1 MTTLIPKFDLKNGG
15 STPTGAVNRT
25 IYQKLSDTVSVKD
38 FGAIGDGSA
47 DDTAAINAALAA
59 NNAVYFPAG
68 TYLVSG
74 NINIKDKAL
83 YGVPTNTTTSNKVS
97 VIKLSGANTN
107 ASLFV
112 NGGSI
117 STAWGAGGG
126 CLLRDLTLQ
135 GNWDG
140 STANSETNISNI
152 GALFKWWS
160 GVYVKIQNCYFVNSF
175 GFGIFS
181 YQLGYSS
188 VNTSFV
194 STNAKNGIHLEAPN
208 GSNAITSTTINDCS
222 INSCRGTAP
231 TGGNGIYLKNGFY
244 CDVNG
249 CVIEDVL
256 VGVYID
262 GDDNRSPTIFETHLE
277 TTTNGGVRY
286 VGSGDDL
293 MLFQNIF
300 ATSPYFVQTNPE
312 FQTYKAIGNYNLA
325 DQYTLPVIKALPQ
338 QVNLDTSA
346 PSKTINQITLTP
358 GTWIVNA
365 SWIGT
370 NASGSGTY
378 STRQAFALNTAASL
392 PSYPVTPS
400 NYGSAMVRGD
410 VSSTANTADGFMN
423 GTLTLPITVTTDT
436 IIYLYGGAAAIT
448 SSLVVSCTGFIT
460 ATKVNGSYVS

>member
-25 IYQKLSDTVSVKD
+25 IYQKLSETVSVKD

-59 NNAVYFPAG
+59 NSSVYFPAG

-74 NINIKDKAL
+74 SINIKDKAL
-83 YGVPTNTTTSNKVS
+83 YGVPTNATSSNKVS
-97 VIKLSGANTN
+97 IIKLSGTNTN
-107 ASLFV
+107 TSLFI

-117 STAWGAGGG
+117 STAWGTGGG

-140 STANSETNISNI
+140 STSNTETNISNI

-160 GVYVKIQNCYFVNSF
+160 GAYVKIQDCYFVNSF

-194 STNAKNGIHLEAPN
+194 STNAKNGIHLEAPS
-208 GSNAITSTTINDCS
+208 GSVAITSTTINDCS

-231 TGGNGIYLKNGFY
+231 TGGNGIYIKNGFY

-256 VGVYID
+256 CGVYLD
-262 GDDNRSPTIFETHLE
+262 GNDNRSPTIFETHFE
-277 TTTNGGVRY
+277 STTNGGIY
-286 VGSGDDL
+286 YNGSGNDL
-293 MLFQNIF
+293 GLYQNIL

-312 FQTYKAIGNYNLA
+312 FQTYKAIGNYNLN
-325 DQYTLPVIKALPQ
+325 DLYTLPTVSATPT
-338 QVNLDTSA
+338 QVNLTAATPQTTLNTITLPAGTWVINAGWAGVQNSGLGQVSARQKFAFNTSA
-346 PSKTINQITLTP
+346 
-358 GTWIVNA
+358 
-365 SWIGT
+365 
-370 NASGSGTY
+370 
-378 STRQAFALNTAASL
+378 AF
-392 PSYPVTPS
+392 PSY
-400 NYGSAMVRGD
+400 SAYFAYAILQGD
-410 VSSTANTADGFMN
+410 CSSTANTWDGCLESS
-423 GTLTLPITVTTDT
+423 LTMTVNLTTST
-436 IIYLYGGAAAIT
+436 TFYLFGGPASIT
-448 SSLVVSCTGFIT
+448 SSLVVSCTSWIY
-460 ATKVNGSYVS
+460 AHQINGPYIS